1 MIWRI
6 LQQIMLLG
14 GMCTLLLGCASIS
27 RGITEGIMGNP
38 DEVKDTRMCKI
49 EGPAFEGIQTLIQKQ
64 DLTASVSKNAE
75 RRPTTKL
82 LMIHGI
88 GTHHP
93 GYSSRFAE
101 NLTRALNLTVTQ
113 EQVKE
118 IDLHDSR
125 SAPGKDLGH
134 LKIHRF
140 FDRAQTR
147 ELLFY
152 ELTWSAITEA
162 QKQAIAYDNS
172 GEYSYRR
179 ANLNDSMKVFLNN
192 HISDP
197 LLYAGTLRELMLLSV
212 IQASCWMN
220 YGEWDQYP
228 DYTDQSCST
237 SKSPEYA
244 RQLAEDDIIIVT
256 HSLGSRIAVDAWEY
270 AVEKIHSAEAQQ
282 VLEGKGYY
290 GPEEIR
296 NVRLYLDVF
305 KQKTLPLYMLANQLP
320 LLQLGRER
328 PEVTGKSDQYCKPE
342 GSHYTQRL
350 FKELRI
356 VAFSDPN
363 DLFSYAIPPKFADEN
378 MDSRLCPRITNVVLN
393 VAPVNNLFGIGEIAN
408 PLIAH
413 SGYDNDERVI
423 GLIAQ
428 GISHDHVDPIV
439 QDRCT
444 WLEMVEK

>member
-1 MIWRI
+1 MNWRI
-6 LQQIMLLG
+6 LQQIMLCG

-38 DEVKDTRMCKI
+38 DEAKDTRMCQI
-49 EGPAFEGIQTLIQKQ
+49 EGPAFEGIQTFIQKQ
-64 DLTASVSKNAE
+64 DLPQSTSKNAE
-75 RRPTTKL
+75 KRLTTKL

-118 IDLHDSR
+118 IDLHDPR
-125 SAPGKDLGH
+125 LAPGKDLGH
-134 LKIHRF
+134 LKIRRF

-162 QKQAIAYDNS
+162 QKQSIAYDNS

-179 ANLNDSMKVFLNN
+179 ANLNDTMKVFLNN

-197 LLYAGTLRELMLLSV
+197 LLYSGPLRELVLLSV

-228 DYTDQSCST
+228 NDTDQFCST

-256 HSLGSRIAVDAWEY
+256 HSLGSRIAVDAWQYLVGE
-270 AVEKIHSAEAQQ
+270 INSAESQQ

-296 NVRLYLDVF
+296 NVRLFLDGC
-305 KQKTLPLYMLANQLP
+305 Q
-320 LLQLGRER
+320 
-328 PEVTGKSDQYCKPE
+328 PE
-342 GSHYTQRL
+342 GPHYTQRL
-350 FKELRI
+350 FKQLRI

-363 DLFSYAIPPKFADEN
+363 DLFSYAIPPKYADKN
-378 MDSRLCPRITNVVLN
+378 MDSRLCPKITNVVLN
-393 VAPVNNLFGIGEIAN
+393 VAPVNNLFGIGEFAN
-408 PLIAH
+408 PLTAH
-413 SGYDNDERVI
+413 SAYDDDERII
-423 GLIAQ
+423 GLIAK
-428 GISHDHVDPIV
+428 GISHDYVDPIV
-439 QDRCT
+439 QERCT
-444 WLEMVEK
+444 WLEMVEE

>member
-1 MIWRI
+1 MNARTF
-6 LQQIMLLG
+6 QQILLCG
-14 GMCTLLLGCASIS
+14 GMCTLLLGCSGIV
-27 RGITEGIMGNP
+27 RGITEGIIGNP
-38 DEVKDTRMCKI
+38 AESKDTRMCKI
-49 EGPAFEGIQTLIQKQ
+49 EGPAFEGIQTLLHKQK
-64 DLTASVSKNAE
+64 LPLSAVKNAE

-82 LMIHGI
+82 LMVHGI

-101 NLTRALNLTVTQ
+101 NLTRALKLTVTQ
-113 EQVKE
+113 EEVKE
-118 IDLHDSR
+118 IDLHDHR
-125 SAPGKDLGH
+125 LAPGKDLGH

-152 ELTWSAITEA
+152 ELTWSAIMEA

-179 ANLNDSMKVFLNN
+179 ASVNDRMKVFLNN

-197 LLYAGTLRELMLLSV
+197 LLYSGPLRELVMLSV
-212 IQASCWMN
+212 LQASCWMN

-228 DYTDQSCST
+228 EYTDQSCSV

-244 RQLAEDDIIIVT
+244 RQLAEDDMIIVT
-256 HSLGSRIAVDAWEY
+256 HSLGSRIAVDAWQY
-270 AVEKIHSAEAQQ
+270 AAEGIHSEESQR
-282 VLEGKGYY
+282 VLEGKGRFDA
-290 GPEEIR
+290 EEIR
-296 NVRLYLDVF
+296 NVRLYLDGF
-305 KQKTLPLYMLANQLP
+305 RQKSVPLYMLANQLP

-328 PEVTGKSDQYCKPE
+328 PEFTGKPDQYCTPE
-342 GSHYTQRL
+342 GTHYTQRL
-350 FKELRI
+350 FKQLRI

-363 DLFSYAIPPKFADEN
+363 DLFSYAIPPKYADEN
-378 MDSRLCPRITNVVLN
+378 MDARLCPKITNVVLN
-393 VAPVNNLFGIGEIAN
+393 IAPVNNLFGLGEFAN
-408 PLIAH
+408 PLTAH
-413 SGYDNDERVI
+413 NAYDNDERVI

-428 GISHDHVDPIV
+428 GISHDHVDPMV

-444 WLEMVEK
+444 WLEIVEE